1 MTGRRFDDGC
11 IYVTGLKKKKKNILD
26 LKIGHNKDILLD
38 QVLEKSFF

>member
-1 MTGRRFDDGC
+1 MTGRRFDGGC
-11 IYVTGLKKKKKNILD
+11 IYVTGLQKNILD